1 VGVFSIVQ
9 YPNFWLDVNPDYAW
23 IMRLTLIHTR
33 RVDVEAIWMVRED
46 AREGINYD
54 PRRLEEF
61 LGEHWRAR
69 LEVDCGSYKD
79 RGRLRSGVDPVHLV
93 G

>member
-1 VGVFSIVQ
+1 MSLDGKPIVPSLGSLDDREVGVFSIVQ

-61 LGEHWRAR
+61 WGEH
-69 LEVDCGSYKD
+69 
-79 RGRLRSGVDPVHLV
+79 
-93 G
+93 